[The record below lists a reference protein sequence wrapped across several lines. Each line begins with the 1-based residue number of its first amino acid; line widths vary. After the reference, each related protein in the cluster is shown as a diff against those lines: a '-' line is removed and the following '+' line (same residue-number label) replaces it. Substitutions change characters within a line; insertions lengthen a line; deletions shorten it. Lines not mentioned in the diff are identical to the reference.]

1 MSAQHAHAQIAVSVP
16 DELVELV
23 AERAAALVRE
33 SAAPVSGWL
42 GVEQAAEYI
51 GCPKSRIYRLVHLER
66 IPHEHEG
73 ARLLFNR
80 CEMDEWIRNGGES

>member
-1 MSAQHAHAQIAVSVP
+1 MSAHNAHARLAVSVP
-16 DELVELV
+16 DEFVELV

-33 SAAPVSGWL
+33 LAPSASGWL

-51 GCPKSRIYRLVHLER
+51 GCPKSRIYRLVHLGR

-80 CEMDEWIRNGGES
+80 GELDKWIRDGGAS